1 MPNTAISL
9 SSQQQPAPAPQ
20 GRKRKRAKA
29 KAQES
34 SDINY
39 RRRRNIAHLV
49 VERHGR
55 LAKAD
60 LCIPY
65 AAAAAWHCPAG
76 GERRSLMVQWCQ
88 WTCAP
93 PSVERQIDAILA
105 ANPPRRISAD
115 ALARHLAVS
124 DAERTALCIWSIGS
138 YDVPWAARVQRR
150 KEKKAL
156 AAKARRQARGAKPR
170 EQALST
176 TKPWLKD
183 GIGERQWRRHR
194 KKATSEIRTQ
204 YTSFQPGYE
213 FSDITTE
220 WAGLSAG
227 SESSA
232 CRSKAGQPT
241 NQVVFRADHHTR
253 AVLAVEVRQRGALV
267 RRGHLSLRLVAGLRA
282 AYEVRLRQNEATLE
296 GGHRVGERNKACSR
310 ADQS

>member
-1 MPNTAISL
+1 MACQAAALIETRCRRSRKWRRWRPADRSR
-9 SSQQQPAPAPQ
+9 SSRLRCFVHFFEPAPAPQ

-194 KKATSEIRTQ
+194 KKATSEFVPSILPSNLATNFLRHHHRMGRPLGRIRKQ
-204 YTSFQPGYE
+204 RLPKQSWPANKPGRLP
-213 FSDITTE
+213 SRSPHPS
-220 WAGLSAG
+220 G
-227 SESSA
+227 A
-232 CRSKAGQPT
+232 CRGGQATWCTCSPWAPLT
-241 NQVVFRADHHTR
+241 
-253 AVLAVEVRQRGALV
+253 EVSCRSSC
-267 RRGHLSLRLVAGLRA
+267 SL
-282 AYEVRLRQNEATLE
+282 
-296 GGHRVGERNKACSR
+296 
-310 ADQS
+310 

>member
-20 GRKRKRAKA
+20 QGRKRKRAKA
-29 KAQES
+29 KAARS

-60 LCIPY
+60 RCIPY

-76 GERRSLMVQWCQ
+76 SERRSLMVQWCQ

-115 ALARHLAVS
+115 ALARHLHVS
-124 DAERTALCIWSIGS
+124 DAERTALRIWSIGS
-138 YDVPWAARVQRR
+138 YDVPRAARIQRR

-156 AAKARRQARGAKPR
+156 AGQGPPSGPWCQAARAGAVDDQALGSRTASARDSGDATARRRRPR
-170 EQALST
+170 FV
-176 TKPWLKD
+176 P
-183 GIGERQWRRHR
+183 R
-194 KKATSEIRTQ
+194 
-204 YTSFQPGYE
+204 YTSLSNLATNL
-213 FSDITTE
+213 SDITTE

-241 NQVVFRADHHTR
+241 NQGRLPSRSPHPSGACRGGQATWCTCSPW
-253 AVLAVEVRQRGALV
+253 ASLTEVSCRSSC
-267 RRGHLSLRLVAGLRA
+267 SL
-282 AYEVRLRQNEATLE
+282 
-296 GGHRVGERNKACSR
+296 
-310 ADQS
+310 